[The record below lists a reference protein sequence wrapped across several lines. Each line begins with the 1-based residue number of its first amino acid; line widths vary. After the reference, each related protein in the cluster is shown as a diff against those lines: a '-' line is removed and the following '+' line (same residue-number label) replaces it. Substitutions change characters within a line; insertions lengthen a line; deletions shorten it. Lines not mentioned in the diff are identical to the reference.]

1 MTPLFTKLNLG
12 THRSLLVLN
21 APASFEAELAAL
33 QGVTLHRSPPAS
45 SVLFAMAFAQT
56 LAERDALSA
65 QMAQATQGDAVVW
78 LAYAKASSKHLRSE
92 FTRDSGWAVLGA
104 AGFEPVRQVAV
115 DEDWSALRFRRA
127 EFIKT
132 LARHPDGAASSLG
145 RARAMAAK
153 GKP

>member
-12 THRSLLVLN
+12 AHRSVLVLN
-21 APASFEAELAAL
+21 APASFEPQLAAL
-33 QGVTLHRSPPAS
+33 QGVSLYRAAPEAAVP
-45 SVLFAMAFAQT
+45 FAMAFAQT

-65 QMAQATQGDAVVW
+65 QLARATQGDAVVW
-78 LAYAKASSKHLRSE
+78 LAYPKASSKQLGSE

-132 LARHPDGAASSLG
+132 LARHPDGAVSTLG
-145 RARAMAAK
+145 RARAMA
-153 GKP
+153 GKPRP